1 MLSIIIPFHNE
12 KENLPTLVERL
23 EKVLSDLKVKSEVIF
38 VDDGSNDSYE
48 SNFKFQNSNLKLIV
62 QRKQMG
68 KGRALE
74 VGLEESKGDIIVF
87 MDADL
92 QDSPEEIPLFIEKIE
107 KGFDLVNGWRKKRND
122 PISKT
127 LPSSIFNALLLK
139 PLLNS
144 TFHDINCGFK
154 AMKRDVLEEI
164 PLYGDNYRFLPV
176 LAHQRGFR
184 TTEVEVSH
192 SPRLKGKSK
201 YGFTRIFYGLFDTL
215 TTYFVFKFSEKPLHF
230 FGPIGGVAFVVGS
243 IITVELT
250 IERLFFGVELYKRPL
265 LLAGIFLIIIG
276 LQVILTGVLG
286 ELIVFLNKSKLQNP
300 NVKQISKS

>member
-1 MLSIIIPFHNE
+1 MISVLIPFHNE
-12 KENLPTLVERL
+12 KENLPVLLERL
-23 EKVLSDLKVKSEVIF
+23 DKALGGIKMKSEVVLI
-38 VDDGSNDSYE
+38 DDGSTDGGLAKLPITNYE
-48 SNFKFQNSNLKLIV
+48 LRIEK
-62 QRKQMG
+62 QRKQLG

-74 VGLEESKGDIIVF
+74 VGFEKSKGDIIIF

-92 QDSPEEIPLFIEKIE
+92 QDSPEDIPLFMEQIE
-107 KGFDLVNGWRKKRND
+107 KGYELVNGWRKKRID

-139 PLLNS
+139 PLLQS

-154 AMKRDVLEEI
+154 AMRREVLEEI

-176 LAHQRGFR
+176 LAHQYGFK
-184 TTEVEVSH
+184 TTEVVVEH
-192 SPRLKGKSK
+192 SPRTKGKSK
-201 YGFTRIFYGLFDTL
+201 YGAKRIMYGLFDTV

-230 FGPIGGVAFVVGS
+230 FGPIGGVSFIIGS

-276 LQVILTGVLG
+276 LQVILTGVLA
-286 ELIVFLNKSKLQNP
+286 ELIVFLYKSKKN
-300 NVKQISKS
+300 S

>member
-1 MLSIIIPFHNE
+1 MLSVIIPFHNE
-12 KENLPTLVERL
+12 KENLPVLLERL
-23 EKVLSDLKVKSEVIF
+23 EKVLSGIKTKSEIVLI
-38 VDDGSNDSYE
+38 DDGSNDSYE
-48 SNFKFQNSNLKLIV
+48 SKFNSPNLNLKLIV
-62 QRKQMG
+62 QRKQSG

-74 VGLEESKGDIIVF
+74 VGLEKSKGDVIVF

-127 LPSSIFNALLLK
+127 LPSAIFNAMLLK
-139 PLLNS
+139 PLLKS

-154 AMKRDVLEEI
+154 AIKREVLEEI

-176 LAHQRGFR
+176 LAHQKGFK
-184 TTEVEVSH
+184 TTEVDVSH
-192 SPRLKGKSK
+192 SPRMKGKSK

-215 TTYFVFKFSEKPLHF
+215 TTYFVFRFSEKPLHF
-230 FGPIGGVAFVVGS
+230 FGPIGGIAFVVGS

-286 ELIVFLNKSKLQNP
+286 ELIVFLHKANLPAGRQERT
-300 NVKQISKS
+300 

>member
-1 MLSIIIPFHNE
+1 MISIIIPFHNE
-12 KENLPTLVERL
+12 KENLPVLLERL
-23 EKVLSDLKVKSEVIF
+23 DKALAGVKMKSEVLLI
-38 VDDGSNDSYE
+38 DDGSTDGYKHE
-48 SNFKFQNSNLKLIV
+48 FKALSFRLQEIK
-62 QRKQMG
+62 QRKQLG

-74 VGLEESKGDIIVF
+74 VGLEKSKGDIIVF

-92 QDSPEEIPLFIEKIE
+92 QDSPEEIPLFVEKIE
-107 KGFDLVNGWRKKRND
+107 QGFDLVNGWRKKRND

-127 LPSSIFNALLLK
+127 LPSSIFNVLILK
-139 PLLNS
+139 PLLKS

-154 AMKRDVLEEI
+154 AMKREVLEEI

-176 LAHQRGFR
+176 LAHQRGFK
-184 TTEVEVSH
+184 TTQVEVSH
-192 SPRLKGKSK
+192 SPRMKGKSK
-201 YGFTRIFYGLFDTL
+201 YGFARIFYGLFDTL

-230 FGPIGGVAFVVGS
+230 FGPIGGVAFVVGL

-276 LQVILTGVLG
+276 LQVILTGVLA
-286 ELIVFLNKSKLQNP
+286 ELIVFLNKAKMPAGRQGNNS
-300 NVKQISKS
+300 

>member
-1 MLSIIIPFHNE
+1 MISVIIPFHNE
-12 KENLPTLVERL
+12 KENLPTLLERL
-23 EKVLSDLKVKSEVIF
+23 DKAFEGMKMKSEVVLI
-38 VDDGSNDSYE
+38 DDGSNDGFNLEYE
-48 SNFKFQNSNLKLIV
+48 ATNYKLQLIT
-62 QRKQMG
+62 QRKRSG

-74 VGLEESKGDIIVF
+74 VGLEKSKGDIIVF

-92 QDSPEEIPLFIEKIE
+92 QDSPEEIPLFVEKIE
-107 KGFDLVNGWRKKRND
+107 KGYDLVNGWRKKRID

-127 LPSSIFNALLLK
+127 LPSAIFNAILLK
-139 PLLNS
+139 PLLKS

-154 AMKRDVLEEI
+154 AMKRVVLEEVR
-164 PLYGDNYRFLPV
+164 LYGDNYRFLPV
-176 LAHQRGFR
+176 LAHQRGFK

-192 SPRLKGKSK
+192 SPRTQGKSK
-201 YGFTRIFYGLFDTL
+201 YGFARIFYGLFDTL

-230 FGPIGGVAFVVGS
+230 FGPIGGVAFIVGS

-276 LQVILTGVLG
+276 LQVILTGVLA
-286 ELIVFLNKSKLQNP
+286 ELIVFLHKSSLPAGRQERN
-300 NVKQISKS
+300 

>member
-12 KENLPTLVERL
+12 KENLSILVGRL
-23 EKVLSDLKVKSEVIF
+23 EKVLGDLKVKSEVIF

-74 VGLEESKGDIIVF
+74 AGLEESKGDVIVF

-92 QDSPEEIPLFIEKIE
+92 QDSPEEIPLFVEKIE

-154 AMKRDVLEEI
+154 AMKREVLEEI

-176 LAHQRGFR
+176 LAHQRGFK

-192 SPRLKGKSK
+192 SPRIKGKSK
-201 YGFTRIFYGLFDTL
+201 YGFARIFYGLFDTL

-243 IITVELT
+243 IITIELT

-286 ELIVFLNKSKLQNP
+286 ELIVFLNKQARSKKL
-300 NVKQISKS
+300 